1 MIFDSEIRLI
11 GRFNKPHGINGEI
24 SLSIDGDMDIQFD
37 ALRCII
43 VKVDDINAVSYTHLT
58 LPTIA

>member
-1 MIFDSEIRLI
+1 MISDSEIRLI

-24 SLSIDGDMDIQFD
+24 SLSVDGDMDIQFD

-43 VKVDDINAVSYTHLT
+43 VKVDDINV
-58 LPTIA
+58 PF